1 MQNDLDKIIIEVEDG
16 TKAPSENIKTFVNTL
31 KQLGDTSAFSVKG
44 LTDLKNKF
52 DKLGVDLSK
61 STLKNGLLQDEKA
74 MVRFKTSGN
83 ETVTV
88 MKKLKN
94 DTDNYTVS
102 IRKLGDELNKNQKR
116 SIFSLFTSGLT
127 GAFAKVQIAWTGLTS
142 SYKKIKD
149 ITKQATEYEESLNLF
164 TVTMGSKAQEA
175 TKWVEKFSQALYI
188 DDSGLMQYM
197 GSLNSLIKGL
207 GVGADKSYIMS
218 KNLTQLVYDL
228 ASFKN
233 INIEESFRKI
243 QSAMSGKII
252 CLVRKGLRTVTNLIQ
267 WNSKH
272 VMV

>member
-1 MQNDLDKIIIEVEDG
+1 MQNELDKIIIEVEDG

-61 STLKNGLLQDEKA
+61 STLRNGLLQDEKA

-83 ETVTV
+83 DTVTV
-88 MKKLKN
+88 MKKLKG
-94 DTDNYTVS
+94 DTDSYTVS
-102 IRKLGDELNKNQKR
+102 VRKLGDELDKTRKKG
-116 SIFSLFTSGLT
+116 IFSVLTQGISGAFTKAQIACSGLT
-127 GAFAKVQIAWTGLTS
+127 GT
-142 SYKKIKD
+142 YRKITE
-149 ITKQATEYEESLNLF
+149 ITKQATEYEEALNLF
-164 TVTMGSKAQEA
+164 TVTLGSQAEEA
-175 TKWVEKFSQALYI
+175 TKWVEKFSKALYI

-233 INIEESFRKI
+233 INIEESFKKI

-252 CLVRKGLRTVTNLIQ
+252 CLVYKGLYTVTNLIQ